1 MSETPIGDEVMARMT
16 NLVKSTES
24 IARIKVKIELT
35 NYLLELMNG
44 VKSKRELDAL
54 TKVFKKVESL

>member
-16 NLVKSTES
+16 NLVKSTEN
-24 IARIKVKIELT
+24 IARLKVKIELT
-35 NYLLELMNG
+35 NYLLELMSS

-54 TKVFKKVESL
+54 TKVFKKIESL